1 MFRRLII
8 VLLVALF
15 AVGEVTPT
23 LVFAQDAGQQGQA
36 QPKRKNL
43 FDFLFGGFGN
53 QDQQQPTVKAPVVVK
68 PKKAALPPPPKPAV
82 QKASTAVRLAVF
94 GDTMAADLAAALDR
108 LYTDDPNILIINQG
122 VASSGFARP
131 DYFDWNKTATDQ
143 VSKNTF
149 DIAVMFVGTN
159 DRQTIKQD
167 GNSYKTLTPD
177 WNDVYKVRVAQFVQT
192 LRAANKPI
200 IWVGL
205 PAMAKADYSAV
216 MSQINTIQQLAVFG
230 GGGEFVDIYDRFVD
244 DSGNYS
250 STGPDLN
257 GNEVTMR
264 KSDGVRFT
272 SAGADKLAFY
282 VSQSIKL
289 YYRGGAG
296 VGIDVTDALA
306 GTDAAVMVRPPYQ
319 GLGQTRLLEVAG
331 AVIPLSATPKRATD
345 LVTAQTA
352 PGGGFDM
359 NQLIDAPVGRADAF
373 GVGKTPVV
381 PADEGKAAAV
391 VAKPAAVTKPAA
403 ALVATPVAAN

>member
-1 MFRRLII
+1 VFRRLII
-8 VLLVALF
+8 VLFVALF
-15 AVGEVTPT
+15 AVGEVMPS
-23 LVFAQDAGQQGQA
+23 LVYAQDVAQAQG
-36 QPKRKNL
+36 QPKRRTL
-43 FDFLFGGFGN
+43 FDFLFGGG
-53 QDQQQPTVKAPVVVK
+53 QDNTPQPVVKAPVVVK

-82 QKASTAVRLAVF
+82 QKAATAVRLAVF
-94 GDTMAADLAAALDR
+94 GDIMASDLAAALDR
-108 LYTDDPNILIINQG
+108 LYTDDPNILVINQG
-122 VASSGFARP
+122 VPSSGFARP
-131 DYFDWNKTATDQ
+131 DYFDWNKTATQQ
-143 VSKNTF
+143 VDKNSF

-167 GNSYKTLTPD
+167 GNTYKTLTPD
-177 WNDVYKVRVAQFVQT
+177 WNDAYKARVAQFVQT

-205 PAMAKADYSAV
+205 PAMAKADYSGV

-244 DSGNYS
+244 DSGAYS

-264 KSDGVRFT
+264 RSDGVRFT

-331 AVIPLSATPKRATD
+331 AVIPLSTTPKRATD
-345 LVTAQTA
+345 LVTSQTA

-359 NQLIDAPVGRADAF
+359 TQLIDAPVGRADAF
-373 GVGKTPVV
+373 GVGKVPTV
-381 PADEGKAAAV
+381 PADEGKAAV
-391 VAKPAAVTKPAA
+391 VTKPAPA
-403 ALVATPVAAN
+403 ATVTPVAAAN

>member
-1 MFRRLII
+1 MLLLLI
-8 VLLVALF
+8 ALF
-15 AVGEVTPT
+15 AVGEVAPT
-23 LVFAQDAGQQGQA
+23 LVYAQDGGQQAQV
-36 QPKRKNL
+36 QPKRRTL
-43 FDFLFGGFGN
+43 FDFLFGGG
-53 QDQQQPTVKAPVVVK
+53 QDNTPQPVVKAPVVVK
-68 PKKAALPPPPKPAV
+68 PKKAALPPPPKPTV
-82 QKASTAVRLAVF
+82 QKAPTAVRLAVF

-108 LYTDDPNILIINQG
+108 LYTDDPNILVINQG

-143 VSKNTF
+143 VNKNTF

-159 DRQTIKQD
+159 DRQSIKQD
-167 GNSYKTLTPD
+167 GSSFKPLTSD
-177 WNDVYKVRVAQFVQT
+177 WNDIYKTRVAQFVQT

-205 PAMAKADYSAV
+205 PAMKADDVSAV

-244 DSGNYS
+244 DEGNYS
-250 STGPDLN
+250 QTGPDLN

-272 SAGADKLAFY
+272 NAGADKLAFY

-296 VGIDVTDALA
+296 VGIEVTDALA

-331 AVIPLSATPKRATD
+331 AVIPLSAAPKRATD

-359 NQLIDAPVGRADAF
+359 TQLVDAPAGRADAF
-373 GVGKTPVV
+373 GVGKTSTV
-381 PADEGKAAAV
+381 PTDEGKTATPTVKPTIAAA
-391 VAKPAAVTKPAA
+391 
-403 ALVATPVAAN
+403 ATPVAAAN